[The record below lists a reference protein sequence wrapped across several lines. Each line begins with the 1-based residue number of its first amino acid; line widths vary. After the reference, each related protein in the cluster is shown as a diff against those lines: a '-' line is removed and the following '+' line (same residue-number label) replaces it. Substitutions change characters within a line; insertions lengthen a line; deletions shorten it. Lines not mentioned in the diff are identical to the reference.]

1 MPPFS
6 GVTKSGRVWRRV
18 PESGARSVGRGW
30 GRWWRERA
38 WTWRHVIKNDRT
50 RGNGGSIKGHQHTP
64 KHSSNHIKV
73 NWTHLRD
80 GHRESGLTRPLPM
93 IAPVTCGLHV
103 IISPPTENSHWLTS
117 LSQQQ
122 RLTYS
127 SCFVFK
133 TTSTNAA
140 GGTLNDALYFL
151 TTRLCSAY

>member
-1 MPPFS
+1 M
-6 GVTKSGRVWRRV
+6 
-18 PESGARSVGRGW
+18 PESGARSVGPGGGGVERVAEKW
-30 GRWWRERA
+30 GGGGA

-50 RGNGGSIKGHQHTP
+50 RGNGGSVKGHQHTP

-103 IISPPTENSHWLTS
+103 NISPPTENSHWLTS

-122 RLTYS
+122 RLTCS
-127 SCFVFK
+127 SCFVVK
-133 TTSTNAA
+133 ISSTNAA
-140 GGTLNDALYFL
+140 CVTLNAALYFL
-151 TTRLCSAY
+151 ATRLCSAY